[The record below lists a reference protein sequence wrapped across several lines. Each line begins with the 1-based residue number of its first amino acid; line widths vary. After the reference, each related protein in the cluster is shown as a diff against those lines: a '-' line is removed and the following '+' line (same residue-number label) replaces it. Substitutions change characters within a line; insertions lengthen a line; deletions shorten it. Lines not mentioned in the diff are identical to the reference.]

1 MKRIGRYEIV
11 EEIGRG
17 AMAVV
22 YKASDPTIGRLVA
35 LKVLSLHSAEGEAT
49 AGAQEVFMREVRA
62 AGRLTHPAIVTIHD
76 AFEEPEGQ
84 LSCIVMELVAGRTL
98 EKMLLDGAPLESE
111 KALDITRQVA
121 EGLEYAHQ
129 QQVIHRDLKPA
140 NILVTEDGRAKITDF
155 GIATITAREGAVR
168 TLGVSGTPSFMSP
181 EQVTGADL
189 DARSDLFSF
198 GIILYLMLT
207 GQKPFMGDSAAVMF
221 KIAYADPVLP
231 STLNPKLTPALDYL
245 ILRCLVKDR
254 NKRYGSARE
263 LLGDLDDIQNGR
275 PPRSQAGFSQMDLKT
290 AEPTIIAGKPLSI
303 PPPAAT
309 LPARQKSRARLAT
322 LVATLMVLGGL
333 IGAGAWRLGRRGP
346 SPPSAASTSGTS
358 PALPQ
363 PPPGQGHP
371 APGLQ
376 PAAPGG
382 ESSAAIQGGT
392 EARENAP
399 GGRKVTSKRGSAPS
413 AKAAPQEI
421 STASAVAAST
431 ASAAESRAG
440 KSGRSSLTP
449 LSATK
454 AASGGRIVQLV
465 CKHDLKEGTLTVAS
479 GGQVIFEGTLKGK
492 KKGGF
497 LGIKSGFAGT
507 FARSIQIP
515 TGAQDLTV
523 RVVTKDGSTDLSRM
537 AAPPP
542 TGGAIPMLQVEVN
555 LNKLALNWQ
564 APTQPVRQGAAV
576 GSKQ

>member
-17 AMAVV
+17 AMGVV

-35 LKVLSLHSAEGEAT
+35 LKVLSLHSTQGEAT
-49 AGAQEVFMREVRA
+49 AGAQEVFMREVRV

-76 AFEEPEGQ
+76 AFEEPEGR

-98 EKMLLDGAPLESE
+98 EKMLLDGAPLQSE

-155 GIATITAREGAVR
+155 GIAKITAREGAVR
-168 TLGVSGTPSFMSP
+168 TQGVTGTPSFMSP
-181 EQVTGADL
+181 EQVSGADL

-207 GQKPFMGDSAAVMF
+207 GQKPFVGDSAAVMF
-221 KIAYADPVLP
+221 KIAFADPVLP

-254 NKRYGSARE
+254 NQRYGSARE
-263 LLGDLDDIQNGR
+263 LLDDLDDIQNGR

-303 PPPAAT
+303 PLPAAT
-309 LPARQKSRARLAT
+309 LPARQKSRARLAI
-322 LVATLMVLGGL
+322 LVAALMVLGGW
-333 IGAGAWRLGRRGP
+333 IGAGAWRLGQRGP
-346 SPPSAASTSGTS
+346 SPPSAASTSGT
-358 PALPQ
+358 PLALPQ
-363 PPPGQGHP
+363 PPPAQGHP
-371 APGLQ
+371 APGPQ

-382 ESSAAIQGGT
+382 ESSAA
-392 EARENAP
+392 
-399 GGRKVTSKRGSAPS
+399 SAL
-413 AKAAPQEI
+413 
-421 STASAVAAST
+421 AAST
-431 ASAAESRAG
+431 SSAAESPAG
-440 KSGRSSLTP
+440 KSERSSLTP
-449 LSATK
+449 SSATR

-465 CKHDLKEGTLTVAS
+465 CKHDLKEGTLFVSS
-479 GGQVIFEGTLKGK
+479 GDQVISKGPLKGK

-507 FARSIQIP
+507 FARSIKIP
-515 TGAQDLTV
+515 TSAQNLTV
-523 RVVTKDGSTDLSRM
+523 RVVTKDGSSDLSQTISL
-537 AAPPP
+537 PPS
-542 TGGAIPMLQVEVN
+542 GGAIPMLQVEVN

-564 APTQPVRQGAAV
+564 APTQPVRQGAA

>member
-1 MKRIGRYEIV
+1 MG
-11 EEIGRG
+11 
-17 AMAVV
+17 VV
-22 YKASDPTIGRLVA
+22 YKASDPTIDRLVA
-35 LKVLSLHSAEGEAT
+35 LKVLSLHSPEGEAT

-76 AFEEPEGQ
+76 AFEEPEGR

-155 GIATITAREGAVR
+155 GIAKITAREGAAR
-168 TLGVSGTPSFMSP
+168 TLGVTGTPSFMSP
-181 EQVTGADL
+181 EQVSGADL

-207 GQKPFMGDSAAVMF
+207 GQKPFVGDSAAVMF
-221 KIAYADPVLP
+221 KIAFADPVLP

-245 ILRCLVKDR
+245 ILRCLVKDP

-263 LLGDLDDIQNGR
+263 LLDDLDDIQNGR
-275 PPRSQAGFSQMDLKT
+275 PPRSKAGFSQMDLKT
-290 AEPTIIAGKPLSI
+290 GEPTIIAGKPLSI
-303 PPPAAT
+303 PLPAAT
-309 LPARQKSRARLAT
+309 LPSRQKSRARLAT
-322 LVATLMVLGGL
+322 LVAALMVLGGL

-346 SPPSAASTSGTS
+346 SPPSAASTSGTP

-363 PPPGQGHP
+363 PPPGQEHP

-382 ESSAAIQGGT
+382 ESSAAS
-392 EARENAP
+392 ALA
-399 GGRKVTSKRGSAPS
+399 TSTP
-413 AKAAPQEI
+413 
-421 STASAVAAST
+421 
-431 ASAAESRAG
+431 SAAESPAG

-449 LSATK
+449 ASATR
-454 AASGGRIVQLV
+454 AALGGRIVQLV
-465 CKHDLKEGTLTVAS
+465 CKHDLKEGTLFVSS
-479 GGQVIFEGTLKGK
+479 GGRRIIKEPLMGK

-507 FARSIQIP
+507 FARSIRIP
-515 TGAQDLTV
+515 TGAQELTV
-523 RVVTKDGSTDLSRM
+523 RVVTEDGSTDLSQTIPLP
-537 AAPPP
+537 AS
-542 TGGAIPMLQVEVN
+542 GGAIPVLQVEVN

-564 APTQPVRQGAAV
+564 APTRPARQGAAA

>member
-17 AMAVV
+17 AMGVV

-35 LKVLSLHSAEGEAT
+35 LKVLSLHSPEGEAT

-76 AFEEPEGQ
+76 AFEEPEGR

-155 GIATITAREGAVR
+155 GIAKITAREGAVR
-168 TLGVSGTPSFMSP
+168 TQGVTGTPSFMSP
-181 EQVTGADL
+181 EQVTGAEL

-221 KIAYADPVLP
+221 KIAFADPVLP

-263 LLGDLDDIQNGR
+263 LLEDLDDIQNGR

-290 AEPTIIAGKPLSI
+290 GEPTIIAGKPLSI
-303 PPPAAT
+303 PLPAAT
-309 LPARQKSRARLAT
+309 LPARQKSRARLAI
-322 LVATLMVLGGL
+322 LVAALMVLGSL
-333 IGAGAWRLGRRGP
+333 IGAGAWRLSRQGP
-346 SPPSAASTSGTS
+346 TPPPAASTSGTS

-363 PPPGQGHP
+363 PSPGQAHP

-382 ESSAAIQGGT
+382 ESS
-392 EARENAP
+392 
-399 GGRKVTSKRGSAPS
+399 
-413 AKAAPQEI
+413 
-421 STASAVAAST
+421 TASALAAST
-431 ASAAESRAG
+431 PSAAESRAG
-440 KSGRSSLTP
+440 KSGRSSPTP
-449 LSATK
+449 SSAVRAT
-454 AASGGRIVQLV
+454 SGGRIVQLV
-465 CKHDLKEGTLTVAS
+465 CKHDLKEGTLTVSS
-479 GGQVIFEGTLKGK
+479 GRRRISEVPLKGK
-492 KKGGF
+492 RKGG
-497 LGIKSGFAGT
+497 IRRIMSGFAGT
-507 FARSIQIP
+507 SARSIPIP
-515 TGAQDLTV
+515 SGAQDLTV
-523 RVVTKDGSTDLSRM
+523 RVVTKDGSTDLSQTTPL
-537 AAPPP
+537 PPF
-542 TGGAIPMLQVEVN
+542 GGAIPMLQVEVN

-564 APTQPVRQGAAV
+564 APTQAARQGAAA

>member
-1 MKRIGRYEIV
+1 MG
-11 EEIGRG
+11 
-17 AMAVV
+17 VV

-35 LKVLSLHSAEGEAT
+35 LKVLSLHSPEGEAT
-49 AGAQEVFMREVRA
+49 TGTQEVFMREVRA

-76 AFEEPEGQ
+76 AFEEPEGR

-111 KALDITRQVA
+111 KALDISRQVA

-155 GIATITAREGAVR
+155 GIAKITAREGAVR
-168 TLGVSGTPSFMSP
+168 TQGVTGTPSFMSP

-207 GQKPFMGDSAAVMF
+207 GQKPFVGDSAAVMF
-221 KIAYADPVLP
+221 KIAFADPALP

-263 LLGDLDDIQNGR
+263 LLDDLDDIQNGR
-275 PPRSQAGFSQMDLKT
+275 PPRSQADFSQMDLKT

-303 PPPAAT
+303 PLPAAT
-309 LPARQKSRARLAT
+309 LPAWQKSTARLAT
-322 LVATLMVLGGL
+322 LVAALIVLGGL
-333 IGAGAWRLGRRGP
+333 IGLGAWRLGRRGP
-346 SPPSAASTSGTS
+346 SPPSAAPTSGIS

-363 PPPGQGHP
+363 PPPGQGQP
-371 APGLQ
+371 ALGLQ
-376 PAAPGG
+376 PAPPGG
-382 ESSAAIQGGT
+382 ES
-392 EARENAP
+392 
-399 GGRKVTSKRGSAPS
+399 
-413 AKAAPQEI
+413 

-431 ASAAESRAG
+431 PSAVESSAG

-449 LSATK
+449 ASATK
-454 AASGGRIVQLV
+454 AASGARIVQLV
-465 CKHDLKEGTLTVAS
+465 CKHDLKEGTLTVTS
-479 GGQVIFEGTLKGK
+479 GGRVIFKGTLKGK

-507 FARSIQIP
+507 FARSIPIP
-515 TGAQDLTV
+515 TSAQDLTV
-523 RVVTKDGSTDLSRM
+523 RVVTEDGSTDLSRM
-537 AAPPP
+537 TTPPP
-542 TGGAIPMLQVEVN
+542 SGGAIPVLQVEVN

-564 APTQPVRQGAAV
+564 APTQPARQGAA

>member
-1 MKRIGRYEIV
+1 
-11 EEIGRG
+11 
-17 AMAVV
+17 V

-35 LKVLSLHSAEGEAT
+35 LKVLSLHSPEGEAT

-76 AFEEPEGQ
+76 AFEEPEGR

-111 KALDITRQVA
+111 KALDIARQVA
-121 EGLEYAHQ
+121 EGLEYAHR

-155 GIATITAREGAVR
+155 GIAKITAREGAVR
-168 TLGVSGTPSFMSP
+168 TLGVTGTPSFMSP

-221 KIAYADPVLP
+221 KIAFADPVLP

-254 NKRYGSARE
+254 NQRYGSARE
-263 LLGDLDDIQNGR
+263 LLDDLDDIQNGR

-290 AEPTIIAGKPLSI
+290 GEPTIIAGKPLSI
-303 PPPAAT
+303 PLPAAT
-309 LPARQKSRARLAT
+309 LPARQKSRAHLAI
-322 LVATLMVLGGL
+322 LVAALMVLGGL

-346 SPPSAASTSGTS
+346 TPPSAASTSGTS

-363 PPPGQGHP
+363 PSPSQAHP

-382 ESSAAIQGGT
+382 ESSAA
-392 EARENAP
+392 
-399 GGRKVTSKRGSAPS
+399 
-413 AKAAPQEI
+413 
-421 STASAVAAST
+421 SAVAAST
-431 ASAAESRAG
+431 PSAAESRAG

-449 LSATK
+449 SSATK
-454 AASGGRIVQLV
+454 AASGHRIVQLV
-465 CKHDLKEGTLTVAS
+465 CKHDLKEGKLTVSS
-479 GGQVIFEGTLKGK
+479 GGQVIFEGTLNGK

-497 LGIKSGFAGT
+497 LGIKSGFAGA

-523 RVVTKDGSTDLSRM
+523 RVVTQDGSTDLSQTISL
-537 AAPPP
+537 PSS
-542 TGGAIPMLQVEVN
+542 GGAIPMLQVEVN

-564 APTQPVRQGAAV
+564 APTQSVRQGAV

>member
-17 AMAVV
+17 AMGVV

-35 LKVLSLHSAEGEAT
+35 LKVLSLHSPEGEAT
-49 AGAQEVFMREVRA
+49 TGTQEVFMREVRA

-76 AFEEPEGQ
+76 AFEEPEGR

-111 KALDITRQVA
+111 KALDISRQVA

-155 GIATITAREGAVR
+155 GIAKITAREGAVR
-168 TLGVSGTPSFMSP
+168 TQGVTGTPSFMSP

-207 GQKPFMGDSAAVMF
+207 GQKPFVGDSAAVMF
-221 KIAYADPVLP
+221 KIAFADPALP

-263 LLGDLDDIQNGR
+263 LLDDLDDIQNGR
-275 PPRSQAGFSQMDLKT
+275 PPRSQADFSQMDLKT

-303 PPPAAT
+303 PLPAAT
-309 LPARQKSRARLAT
+309 LPAWQKSTARLAT
-322 LVATLMVLGGL
+322 LVAALIVLGGL
-333 IGAGAWRLGRRGP
+333 IGLGAWRLGRRGP
-346 SPPSAASTSGTS
+346 SPPSAAPTSGIS

-363 PPPGQGHP
+363 PPPGQGQP
-371 APGLQ
+371 ALGLQ
-376 PAAPGG
+376 PAPPGG
-382 ESSAAIQGGT
+382 ES
-392 EARENAP
+392 
-399 GGRKVTSKRGSAPS
+399 
-413 AKAAPQEI
+413 

-431 ASAAESRAG
+431 PSAVESSAG

-449 LSATK
+449 ASATK
-454 AASGGRIVQLV
+454 AASGARIVQLV
-465 CKHDLKEGTLTVAS
+465 CKHDLKEGTLTVTS
-479 GGQVIFEGTLKGK
+479 GGRVIFKGTLKGK

-507 FARSIQIP
+507 FARSIPIP
-515 TGAQDLTV
+515 TSAQDLTV
-523 RVVTKDGSTDLSRM
+523 RVVTEDGSTDLSRM
-537 AAPPP
+537 TTPPP
-542 TGGAIPMLQVEVN
+542 SGGAIPVLQVEVN

-564 APTQPVRQGAAV
+564 APTQPARQGAA